1 MNARR
6 AHGGIAVQTTI
17 RSYGADMATA
27 VLKIEGMTCSHCV
40 RAVTEALESVEG
52 VEHVNVNLADG
63 RAVVDYRDGAATPGG
78 LVVAVIVEGYMAEEV
93 A

>member
-1 MNARR
+1 
-6 AHGGIAVQTTI
+6 
-17 RSYGADMATA
+17 MATV

-52 VEHVNVNLADG
+52 VAHVSVDLAQG
-63 RAVVDYRDGAATPGG
+63 RGVVEFDEDMATSSG
-78 LVVAVIVEGYMAEEV
+78 LVAAVIVEGYMAEEV

>member
-1 MNARR
+1 
-6 AHGGIAVQTTI
+6 
-17 RSYGADMATA
+17 MATA
-27 VLKIEGMTCSHCV
+27 VLKIEGMTCGHCV

-63 RAVVDYRDGAATPGG
+63 RAVVDYRDGTATPGG